1 MNDNN
6 KVKAK
11 NSLALLTVF
20 SFLILTYSNNSF
32 AAPNKNFHS
41 CLTASLFQLP
51 VKDTPVI
58 KKRAN
63 TPNIVNKSNQ
73 FSKNLND
80 TTPAKKTD
88 SSRIAFQDTV
98 DLKISR
104 DTLTAPVYYHADD
117 SMVIDVPAEKIYLYG
132 KISSVKYL
140 DNNLEAPHIEYDSK
154 TSLVK
159 AHLTKDSLGQVISYA
174 AFNQGTFQSVNDSIV
189 FNMKTGKGL
198 TKGTYTKQ
206 NEMFVYGEKIKKA
219 SVDVFFALNA
229 RLTTCNLDTPHFAF
243 VSKHIK
249 FITNKMAFTGP
260 VHPEFEGVPIPIVLP
275 FGIFP
280 LMPGRHSG
288 FLAPSFTA
296 NDQMGLSLE
305 GIGYYKIL
313 SDNWDVVARG
323 TLYSYGGYNLN
334 VNPRYF
340 KRYRYQGSFNLAYTH
355 YKILDVPANNTM
367 KINWSHNSDN
377 KARPGV
383 TFRAYVDAGSS
394 KFNEQQANR
403 PDLNFQTSLS
413 SSISYSKNNRN
424 KPFSYTISATHDQNT
439 QQRRINLNLPD
450 INFDVQTQYPF
461 RRKEAVSDYKWYE
474 NIGIALHTNAKS
486 RTFFYDTLANI
497 GNQIT
502 ENLKYGASHDVPI
515 SLSLPSLGV
524 IQVSPGISY
533 REVWY
538 QRQDYLRYNG
548 GTKKVDTLTKK
559 GFFAEREMSFS
570 LSLAT
575 RIFGMYGFKPGKR
588 INAIRH
594 EIRPSVSISYKPDLN
609 GKDYYQVQLDS
620 SGRKSEYYSIYQNSI
635 HGAFGQGQFG
645 GLSFSI
651 DNNVTMKV
659 RDRKDTSASAMRKVT
674 ILQSLRLDG
683 SYNFLL
689 DSFKLSNLSLN
700 ANTNLFDKF
709 NISAFANFDPY
720 QVDAF
725 GRRIDKLIYAKKPYT
740 LGTLTSAQISMA
752 TSFKGGESKAKQ
764 EPGTPLENPGTLLD
778 RNGMP
783 LNEYQQEAA
792 YIRNNPGE
800 FVDFSIPWS
809 IDFNYS
815 LRYSQNRDFF
825 TNQLVS
831 SFNQDVNI
839 NASVNL
845 SPKWKIGGN
854 GFYNITTNEIGSVS
868 MYLSREMHCWQMAI
882 NISPVGKYRFF
893 SINISPKSSLLRDL
907 KINRTR
913 SFIDL

>member
-11 NSLALLTVF
+11 NSLAWLTMF
-20 SFLILTYSNNSF
+20 SFLILTFSTNSF
-32 AAPNKNFHS
+32 GKPNKNFHS
-41 CLTASLFQLP
+41 YLSASLFQLP
-51 VKDTPVI
+51 IKDTTLL
-58 KKRAN
+58 KKRTT
-63 TPNIVNKSNQ
+63 TPKIVNENNQ
-73 FSKNLND
+73 LSKIAED
-80 TTPAKKTD
+80 TTPVKKLD
-88 SSRIAFQDTV
+88 SSRIAYQDTF

-104 DTLTAPVYYHADD
+104 DTLAAPVYYHADD
-117 SMVIDVPAEKIYLYG
+117 SMLLDVPAEKIYLFG
-132 KISSVKYL
+132 KVSTIKYM
-140 DNNLEAPHIEYDSK
+140 DNDLEAPLIEFDQKS
-154 TSLVK
+154 SLVK
-159 AHLTKDSLGQVISYA
+159 AHLTKDSLGEVISYA
-174 AFNQGTFQSVNDSIV
+174 AFNQGTFKSVNDSIV

-219 SVDVFFALNA
+219 SEDIFYALNA

-260 VHPEFEGVPIPIVLP
+260 VHPEFEGVPVPIILP

-280 LMPGRHSG
+280 LSEGRHSG
-288 FLAPSFTA
+288 FLAPSFSA
-296 NDQMGLSLE
+296 NDQMGLSLD

-323 TLYSYGGYNLN
+323 TLYSYGGFNAN
-334 VNPRYF
+334 INPRYF

-355 YKILDVPANNTM
+355 YKILDVPASNTM

-403 PDLNFQTSLS
+403 PDLNFQSSLS
-413 SSISYSKNNRN
+413 SSITYSKNNRN
-424 KPFSYTISATHDQNT
+424 KPYSYTVSATHDQNT

-450 INFDVQTQYPF
+450 VNFDLQTQYPF
-461 RRKEAVSDYKWYE
+461 RRKEVIGEYKWYE
-474 NIGIALHTNAKS
+474 NLGIALHTNAKS
-486 RTFFYDTLANI
+486 RSFFYDTAKNI
-497 GNQIT
+497 GNQIAD
-502 ENLKYGASHDVPI
+502 NLRYGASHDVPI
-515 SLSLPSLGV
+515 TLSLPSLGV
-524 IQVSPGISY
+524 LQVSPGISY
-533 REVWY
+533 REIWY
-538 QRQDYLRYNG
+538 QQQDFLSWNMA
-548 GTKKVDTLTKK
+548 KNKIDTLTKK

-575 RIFGMYGFKPGKR
+575 RIFGMYNFKPNKKV
-588 INAIRH
+588 NAIRH
-594 EIRPSVSISYKPDLN
+594 EIRPSISVNYKPDLN
-609 GKDYYQVQLDS
+609 GKDWYQIHLDS
-620 SGRKSEYYSIYQNSI
+620 AGTLSSPYSIYQNSI
-635 HGAFGQGQFG
+635 HGAFGQGEFG

-659 RDRKDTSASAMRKVT
+659 RNKKDTSATAMRKVT
-674 ILQSLRLDG
+674 LLQSLRLDG
-683 SYNFLL
+683 SYNFLQ
-689 DSFKLSNLSLN
+689 DSFRMSNLSLN

-725 GRRIDKLIYAKKPYT
+725 GKRIDKLIFAKRPYS
-740 LGTLTSAQISMA
+740 LGTLTSAQVSMA
-752 TSFKGGESKAKQ
+752 TSFKGGESKTKQ

-800 FVDFSIPWS
+800 FVDFSIPWN
-809 IDFNYS
+809 IDLNYS
-815 LRYSQNRDFF
+815 LRYSQNRDFL
-825 TNQLVS
+825 TNKLIK
-831 SFNQDVNI
+831 SFNQDVNL

-845 SPKWKIGGN
+845 SPKWKIGGS
-854 GFYNITTNEIGSVS
+854 GFYNISTNEIGSVS

>member
-11 NSLALLTVF
+11 NSLAWLTAL

-32 AAPNKNFHS
+32 AKLNNNFHS
-41 CLTASLFQLP
+41 SLTAALFQLP

-58 KKRAN
+58 KKRTS
-63 TPNIVNKSNQ
+63 TPNIVNSNNQ
-73 FSKNLND
+73 FLKNLGD
-80 TTPAKKTD
+80 TTPAKKVD
-88 SSRIAFQDTV
+88 SSRIAYQDTF
-98 DLKISR
+98 DFKISK
-104 DTLTAPVYYHADD
+104 DTLSAPVFYHADD
-117 SMVIDVPAEKIYLYG
+117 SMVLDVPAEKIYLYG
-132 KISSVKYL
+132 KVSTVKYM
-140 DNNLEAPHIEYDSK
+140 DNDLEAPHIEYDSK
-154 TSLVK
+154 SSLVK
-159 AHLTKDSLGQVISYA
+159 AHLTKDSLGDVISYA
-174 AFNQGTFQSVNDSIV
+174 AFNQGTFQSINDTIV

-219 SVDVFFALNA
+219 SEDVFYALNA

-260 VHPEFEGVPIPIVLP
+260 VHPEFEGVPVPIILP

-280 LMPGRHSG
+280 LAPGRHSG

-323 TLYSYGGYNLN
+323 TLYSYGGYNIN

-340 KRYRYQGSFNLAYTH
+340 KRYRYQGSFNLAFTH
-355 YKILDVPANNTM
+355 YKILDVKANNSM

-383 TFRAYVDAGSS
+383 SFRAYVDAGSS

-413 SSISYSKNNRN
+413 SSITYSKNNRN
-424 KPFSYTISATHDQNT
+424 KPYSYTISATHDQNT

-450 INFDVQTQYPF
+450 INFDLQTQYPF
-461 RRKEAVSDYKWYE
+461 RRKEVIGEYKWYE
-474 NIGIALHTNAKS
+474 NLGIALHSNAKS
-486 RTFFYDTLANI
+486 RTFFYDTAKNI

-502 ENLKYGASHDVPI
+502 DNLRYGASHDVPI

-524 IQVSPGISY
+524 IQISPGISY
-533 REVWY
+533 REIWY
-538 QRQDYLRYNG
+538 QQQDYLSWNG
-548 GTKKVDTLTKK
+548 NKNKVDTLTKK
-559 GFFAEREMSFS
+559 GFFAERDMSFS

-575 RIFGMYGFKPGKR
+575 RIFGMYSFKPGKR

-594 EIRPSVSISYKPDLN
+594 EIRPSISASYKPDLN
-609 GKDYYQVQLDS
+609 GKDWYQVQLDS
-620 SGRKSEYYSIYQNSI
+620 AGNKSSPYSIYQNSI

-659 RDRKDTSASAMRKVT
+659 HDRKDTSTSAMRKVT
-674 ILQSLRLDG
+674 LLQSLRLDG
-683 SYNFLL
+683 SYNFLI
-689 DSFKLSNLSLN
+689 DSFKLSNLN
-700 ANTNLFDKF
+700 MTANTNLFDKF
-709 NISAFANFDPY
+709 NISASANFDPY

-725 GRRIDKLIYAKKPYT
+725 GNRIDKLIYAKKPYT
-740 LGTLTSAQISMA
+740 LGTLTNAQISTS
-752 TSFKGGESKAKQ
+752 TSFKGGESKTKQ
-764 EPGTPLENPGTLLD
+764 APGTALENPNSLLD

-800 FVDFSIPWS
+800 FVDFSIPWN
-809 IDFNYS
+809 IDLNYS
-815 LRYSQNRDFF
+815 LRYSQRRDFF
-825 TNQLVS
+825 SKKLIKD
-831 SFNQDVNI
+831 FNQDVSL

-845 SPKWKIGGN
+845 SPKWKIGGT
-854 GFYNITTNEIGSVS
+854 GFYNITQSEIGSVS
-868 MYLSREMHCWQMAI
+868 MYISREMHCWQMAI

-913 SFIDL
+913 TFIDL

>member
-11 NSLALLTVF
+11 NSLALLTAF
-20 SFLILTYSNNSF
+20 SFLILTYSNNSS
-32 AAPNKNFHS
+32 AGLTNNFRS
-41 CLTASLFQLP
+41 SLTASAFQSPLQ
-51 VKDTPVI
+51 DTPVI
-58 KKRAN
+58 KKRTKA
-63 TPNIVNKSNQ
+63 PNIVNTNKQ
-73 FSKNLND
+73 ILRNLND
-80 TTPAKKTD
+80 TTPRKKVD
-88 SSRIAFQDTV
+88 SSRIAYQDTF

-104 DTLTAPVYYHADD
+104 DTLSAPVYYHADD

-132 KISSVKYL
+132 KISSVKYI
-140 DNNLEAPHIEYDSK
+140 DNDLEAPHIEYDQR
-154 TSLVK
+154 TNLVK
-159 AHLTKDSLGQVISYA
+159 AHLTKDSLGQVVSYA
-174 AFNQGTFQSVNDSIV
+174 AFNQGTFQSVNDTIV

-219 SVDVFFALNA
+219 SDDVFYALNA

-260 VHPEFEGVPIPIVLP
+260 VHPEFEGVPVPIILP

-280 LMPGRHSG
+280 LAPGRHSG

-296 NDQMGLSLE
+296 NDQMGLSLD

-323 TLYSYGGYNLN
+323 TLYSYGGFNVN

-355 YKILDVPANNTM
+355 YKILDVPASNSV

-383 TFRAYVDAGSS
+383 SFRAYVDAGSS

-413 SSISYSKNNRN
+413 SSITYSKNNRN
-424 KPFSYTISATHDQNT
+424 KPYSYTVSATHDQNT

-450 INFDVQTQYPF
+450 VNFDVQTQYPF
-461 RRKEAVSDYKWYE
+461 RRKEPIGDYKWYE

-486 RTFFYDTLANI
+486 RTFFYDTMTNI

-515 SLSLPSLGV
+515 SLSLPSLGPL
-524 IQVSPGISY
+524 QLSPGISY
-533 REVWY
+533 REIWY
-538 QRQDYLRYNG
+538 QRQDYLSYNG
-548 GTKKVDTLTKK
+548 NAKKVDTLTKK

-575 RIFGMYGFKPGKR
+575 RIFGMYGFKPGKK
-588 INAIRH
+588 ISAIRH
-594 EIRPSVSISYKPDLN
+594 EIRPSISASYKPDLN
-609 GKDYYQVQLDS
+609 GKDYYRVRLDS
-620 SGRKSEYYSIYQNSI
+620 TGRMSEYYSIYQNSI
-635 HGAFGQGQFG
+635 HGALGRGQFG

-659 RDRKDTSASAMRKVT
+659 RDKTDTSATAMRKVT

-683 SYNFLL
+683 SYNFLQ
-689 DSFKLSNLSLN
+689 DSFKLSNLTLN

-720 QVDAF
+720 QFDST
-725 GRRIDKLIYAKKPYT
+725 GKRIDKLIFAKKPYS
-740 LGTLTSAQISMA
+740 LGALTSAQISMS
-752 TSFKGGESKAKQ
+752 TSFKGGDGKGKPK
-764 EPGTPLENPGTLLD
+764 PGTPLENPGTLLD

-783 LNEYQQEAA
+783 LNESQQEAA

-800 FVDFSIPWS
+800 FVDFSIPWN
-809 IDFNYS
+809 IDLNYS

-825 TNQLVS
+825 TNKITK
-831 SFNQDVNI
+831 SFNQDINL

-854 GFYNITTNEIGSVS
+854 GFYNITSNEIGSVS